1 MNWLWVVCISK
12 FDMFGLAKKMNYC
25 SLLSMWYSSSIF
37 FIFFSWFEVDLE
49 CQVIVLEV
57 YGLDF

>member
-12 FDMFGLAKKMNYC
+12 FDMFGLVKKMNYC
-25 SLLSMWYSSSIF
+25 SLLSMWYSYF

>member
-25 SLLSMWYSSSIF
+25 SLLSMWYSSFIF

-57 YGLDF
+57 YILDF